1 MDAAIAQGSGKII
14 NLASQAGTVVLDK
27 HLAYRAS
34 KGGHFEPNQGACH
47 GFYLISPTARSRVDF
62 FE

>member
-34 KGGHFEPNQGACH
+34 KGDYFEPNQGACH
-47 GFYLISPTARSRVDF
+47 VSTLSRPRRGVV
-62 FE
+62 